1 MTTRCL
7 LVDNE
12 PLALNV
18 LETYLKS
25 LDGFE
30 IVAACTDAFQALTIL
45 QREYIDL
52 MFLDIRMPQLDGIAF
67 LKTLRNPPRVI
78 VTTAYRTYAI
88 EGFDLDV
95 VDYLLKPIPLERFL
109 KAINKYYE
117 MSGGIRKELPAATPQ
132 DKLQSSFIYVKAN
145 KKTMKVSLKDIYF
158 IESLK
163 DYVII
168 HKLDAKIITKVRISH
183 FETILP
189 QDFFLRIHRSYI
201 VSIPRIE
208 AVTAESIEIG
218 KKELPIGRSYKA
230 AVIKSLN
237 IKQR

>member
-7 LVDNE
+7 LVDDE

-45 QREYIDL
+45 QREHIDL
-52 MFLDIRMPQLDGIAF
+52 MFLDIRMPQLDGVAF
-67 LKTLRNPPRVI
+67 LKTLPNPPKVI

-88 EGFDLDV
+88 EGFDLNV

-109 KAINKYYE
+109 KAINNYCE
-117 MSGGIRKELPAATPQ
+117 MSGNTRNKTPIGLPQ
-132 DKLQSSFIYVKAN
+132 DKQSFVYVKVN
-145 KKTMKVSLKDIYF
+145 KKTMKVYLKDICF

-168 HKLDAKIITKVRISH
+168 HKRDTKIITKDRISH

-208 AVTAESIEIG
+208 AVTAETIEIG
-218 KKELPIGRSYKA
+218 KKELPIGRSYKT

-237 IKQR
+237 IKQK